1 MLKNIIK
8 VAAISALG
16 LLSVSAQA
24 GIFSLAVSAWDHPE
38 CSEASAD
45 LAAAKALIGEA
56 HALTDNNIVLG
67 EGEPLDRLR
76 ARVKLAQA
84 KRALRAAAYDL
95 LDCGLLN
102 LDVDVVSAD
111 FSIVDPFLVEL
122 DLDVD
127 FNSALTQEALIRIS
141 RKLITFSQIQLSGIQ
156 DEDALNAMEATE
168 VVIQKTID
176 SLQP

>member
-1 MLKNIIK
+1 
-8 VAAISALG
+8 
-16 LLSVSAQA
+16 
-24 GIFSLAVSAWDHPE
+24 
-38 CSEASAD
+38 
-45 LAAAKALIGEA
+45 
-56 HALTDNNIVLG
+56 
-67 EGEPLDRLR
+67 
-76 ARVKLAQA
+76 
-84 KRALRAAAYDL
+84 L